1 MREFLNR
8 CRQLEQKTEREN
20 QEASMNI
27 FYKLNE
33 NIIKFFDEEKEKE
46 LDGIAEQGAI
56 DFKILLF
63 KVITLFFY
71 TKRTTKK
78 SKRNILD

>member
-1 MREFLNR
+1 
-8 CRQLEQKTEREN
+8 
-20 QEASMNI
+20 MNI

-56 DFKILLF
+56 DFKNFI
-63 KVITLFFY
+63 IERY
-71 TKRTTKK
+71 
-78 SKRNILD
+78 